1 MLCLVG
7 CQEANAEVNPLVH
20 ILLGSPEGN
29 PKGNC
34 LGFLTEIKRVTCVSL
49 CLCAYM
55 HICVSIYVHL
65 YCVHICVCI
74 LCVYAYINACE
85 QMRIYTNKMY
95 VFVCAY
101 TYIFIIYTKKTEGL
115 ILLWVG
121 TRTSTTLFFAFFFL
135 HYVETCRGTI
145 GLHLIIHLES
155 GEYRRAHLMIRTSK
169 HTSNRSHSY

>member
-20 ILLGSPEGN
+20 ILLGSQEGN
-29 PKGNC
+29 PEGNC

-55 HICVSIYVHL
+55 HICVSIYMHL

-121 TRTSTTLFFAFFFL
+121 TRTSTTLFFAFFFFC
-135 HYVETCRGTI
+135 T
-145 GLHLIIHLES
+145 
-155 GEYRRAHLMIRTSK
+155 M
-169 HTSNRSHSY
+169 